1 MPELITNIIKPK
13 AIMLAPMEDVTDITF
28 RLICKRL
35 GADVVFTEFVNAEG
49 LVRNSEKTK
58 AKMTFVDEERPF
70 GIQLYGG
77 LEGSMENAAKM
88 AESLG
93 PDIIDINA
101 GCWVKNVVGQGAGAS
116 LLKDLPKMRRV
127 IASVVDAVKTP
138 VTVKTRLG
146 WDDATINIIDVAKMI
161 EETGTRALTIHCRTR
176 AQGQRGDPDYS
187 WIPKVRE
194 AISIPIIVNGG
205 ITSPQS
211 AKHVFDTTGCHAVMI
226 ARGAIQNPWVFREI
240 KHYFATGEILPPPT
254 FAERVDILREH
265 LKLSVEHKGER
276 FGVIEFRKYY
286 SGYLCKQPGVSRL
299 RMELMQYTK
308 MQDVF
313 DHIQRYIDNPPPAHF
328 FPDDNPQAAA

>member
-1 MPELITNIIKPK
+1 MNESIINIIKPK
-13 AIMLAPMEDVTDITF
+13 AIVLAPMEDVTDIAF
-28 RLICKRL
+28 RLVCKRL

-58 AKMTFVDEERPF
+58 AKMFFVEEERPF

-93 PDIIDINA
+93 PDIIDINC

-146 WDDATINIIDVAKMI
+146 WDNSNINILEIARMV
-161 EETGTRALTIHCRTR
+161 EETGSAALTIHCRTR
-176 AQGQRGDPDYS
+176 AQGHKGDPDYS

-194 AISIPIIVNGG
+194 VVSIPIIVNGG

-211 AKHVFDTTGCHAVMI
+211 AKEVFDTTGCHAVMV
-226 ARGAIQNPWVFREI
+226 ARGAIQNPWIFREI
-240 KHYFATGEILPPPT
+240 KHYLATGEILPPPT
-254 FAERVDILREH
+254 FAERIDVLREH
-265 LKLSVEHKGER
+265 LRLSVEQKGER

-286 SGYLCKQPGVSRL
+286 TGYLCRQPGISRL

-308 MQDVF
+308 MQDVL
-313 DHIQRYIDNPPPAHF
+313 DHIQKYLETFHTESVVQDEDER
-328 FPDDNPQAAA
+328 AA

>member
-1 MPELITNIIKPK
+1 MDQPITNIIKPK
-13 AIMLAPMEDVTDITF
+13 AIILAPMEDVTDTAF
-28 RLICKRL
+28 RLVCKRL

-58 AKMTFVDEERPF
+58 AKMFFAEEERPI

-93 PDIIDINA
+93 PDIIDINC

-127 IASVVDAVKTP
+127 IASAVDAVKTP

-146 WDDATINIIDVAKMI
+146 WDSTNINILDVAKMI
-161 EETGTRALTIHCRTR
+161 EETGTQALTIHCRTR

-194 AISIPIIVNGG
+194 AVSIPIIVNGG
-205 ITSPQS
+205 ITSPES
-211 AKHVFDTTGCHAVMI
+211 AKNVFDVTGCHAVMI
-226 ARGAIQNPWVFREI
+226 ARGAIQNPWIFREI
-240 KHYFATGEILPPPT
+240 KHFLATGEVLPPPT
-254 FAERVDILREH
+254 FAERVDVLREH
-265 LKLSVEHKGER
+265 LRLSVEQKGER
-276 FGVIEFRKYY
+276 WGVIEFRKYY
-286 SGYLCKQPGVSRL
+286 SGYLCRQPGISRL

-308 MQDVF
+308 MQEVL
-313 DHIQRYIDNPPPAHF
+313 DHIQRYIDNPPPVHTNT
-328 FPDDNPQAAA
+328 DDNQQVA